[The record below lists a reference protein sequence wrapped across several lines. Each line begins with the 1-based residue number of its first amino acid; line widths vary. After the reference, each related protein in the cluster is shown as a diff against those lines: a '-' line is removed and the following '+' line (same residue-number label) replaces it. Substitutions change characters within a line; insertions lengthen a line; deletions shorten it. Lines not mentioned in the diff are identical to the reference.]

1 MTLLKMLSDSVNDS
15 SDEEDVNSE
24 NDLSDDINEPSNLV
38 NEENPVT
45 RKMEYADENERENI
59 KSNEFDTPK
68 IQEDSKNIKEDKEN
82 EDNQNVVIV
91 YSESDENDEDIEN

>member
-68 IQEDSKNIKEDKEN
+68 IQEDIKEDKEN

-91 YSESDENDEDIEN
+91 YSESDENDEDIEH

>member
-24 NDLSDDINEPSNLV
+24 NDLSDDINESSNLV

-68 IQEDSKNIKEDKEN
+68 IQEDIKEDKEN

-91 YSESDENDEDIEN
+91 YSESDENDEDIEH

>member
-59 KSNEFDTPK
+59 KCNEFDTPK
-68 IQEDSKNIKEDKEN
+68 IQEDIKEDKEN

-91 YSESDENDEDIEN
+91 YSESDENDEDIEH